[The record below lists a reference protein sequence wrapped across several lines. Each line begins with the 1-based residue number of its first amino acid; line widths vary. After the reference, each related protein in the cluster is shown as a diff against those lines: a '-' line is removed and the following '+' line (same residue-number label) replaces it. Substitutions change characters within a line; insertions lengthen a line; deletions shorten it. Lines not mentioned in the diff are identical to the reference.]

1 MALSLVA
8 QEPELAFYTRRAEAQ
23 GGPVLVLGSAQ
34 GRVTW
39 ALGERGLTTLGV
51 EPSERMAAAA
61 EERRAHAPEALS
73 ARVRLLTADL
83 RSLRLEERF
92 PTVVAPQ
99 NALGLMGSR
108 ADLEALLATVRHH
121 LAPGGLFLFDVYHSA
136 REPLVPRDEGPLSA
150 LEPRRPVFTLHLRE
164 RRQPGAPLG
173 IHRLRLRHFAP
184 EEVEEAVAASGLT
197 LRERY
202 GSFAGKPFD
211 LGDTLQVGVADG

>member
-8 QEPELAFYTRRAEAQ
+8 QEPELAFYTRRAQEH
-23 GGPVLVLGSAQ
+23 GGPVLVLGSAK
-34 GRVTW
+34 GRVPW
-39 ALGERGLTTLGV
+39 ALGEHGLTTLGV
-51 EPSERMAAAA
+51 EPSARMAATA
-61 EERRAHAPEALS
+61 EERRAHVPEEVS

-83 RSLRLEERF
+83 RSLRLDERF
-92 PTVVAPQ
+92 PTLVAPQ

-121 LAPGGLFLFDVYHSA
+121 LSPGGLFLFDVYHPPQ
-136 REPLVPRDEGPLSA
+136 EPVVPRDEGPLSA
-150 LEPRRPVFTLHLRE
+150 LEPRRPAFTLHLRE

-173 IHRLRLRHFAP
+173 IHRLQLRHFSP
-184 EEVEEAVAASGLT
+184 EEVEEALAASGLT

-202 GSFAGKPFD
+202 GHFGGKPFD